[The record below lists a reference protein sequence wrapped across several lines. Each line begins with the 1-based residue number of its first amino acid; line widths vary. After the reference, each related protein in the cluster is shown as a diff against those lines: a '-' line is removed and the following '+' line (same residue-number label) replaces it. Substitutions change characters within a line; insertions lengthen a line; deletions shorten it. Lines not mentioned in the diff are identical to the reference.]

1 MGGTERA
8 RTATM
13 MGMID
18 REDEGEALRNGLGD
32 RNECEVCLAVLAG
45 ETGKVMNEV
54 TYCREGKGGTDAK
67 NDRIALEIFS

>member
-18 REDEGEALRNGLGD
+18 RKDEGEALRNGLGD

-45 ETGKVMNEV
+45 ETGG
-54 TYCREGKGGTDAK
+54 R
-67 NDRIALEIFS
+67 

>member
-45 ETGKVMNEV
+45 ETRG
-54 TYCREGKGGTDAK
+54 R
-67 NDRIALEIFS
+67 